1 MFDRAF
7 FEQDFL
13 KQVRSF
19 AQEQKVT
26 SPVVELLLEDGS
38 FIYLKQI
45 LQIKESWFSLAVYDE
60 SEPKQLFCPYYGV
73 KRIAFYKTAP
83 KHAKLKELG
92 FQLG

>member
-1 MFDRAF
+1 MFDRTF

-26 SPVVELLLEDGS
+26 SPVVELLLDDGS
-38 FIYLKQI
+38 LIYLKQI
-45 LQIKESWFSLAVYDE
+45 LQIKESWFALAVYDE
-60 SEPKQLFCPYYGV
+60 GEPMLLFCPYYSV
-73 KRIAFYKTAP
+73 KRIAFYKNPP

-92 FQLG
+92 FQLA